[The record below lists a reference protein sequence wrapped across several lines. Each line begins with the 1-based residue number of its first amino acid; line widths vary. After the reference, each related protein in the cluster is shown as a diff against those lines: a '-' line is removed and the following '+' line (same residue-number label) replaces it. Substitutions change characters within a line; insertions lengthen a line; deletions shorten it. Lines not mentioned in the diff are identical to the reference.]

1 MTKKYESRAIRDQ
14 VLIATLSHITFD
26 GWTLKSI
33 EAGAIDSGKDLGWG
47 AEMAKMAFP
56 NGVNQLVDHYVN
68 WIDREMLSELEKLD
82 LSSMRIRDRISTIVR
97 LRLQIMSSYR
107 EEVRRLLSYLA
118 LPPNNPQAARLT
130 WAVADTMWY
139 AAGDQSSDYNYY
151 TKRVLLA
158 SVYST
163 TILYWL
169 VDESDGFSDTW
180 SYLDRCIDNVMKI
193 PVASSKIKKSFNAII
208 NFCAP
213 IQDANS

>member
-1 MTKKYESRAIRDQ
+1 MTKIGESRAIRDQ

-33 EAGAIDSGKDLGWG
+33 ESGAIDSGKELGWG
-47 AEMAKMAFP
+47 AEMAQMAFP

-68 WIDREMLSELEKLD
+68 WIDRQMLSELEKLD
-82 LSSMRIRDRISTIVR
+82 LSSMRIRDRIATIVR

-107 EEVRRLLSYLA
+107 EEVRRLLSFLS
-118 LPPNNPQAARLT
+118 LPQNNPQAARLT
-130 WAVADTMWY
+130 WAVVDTMWY

-193 PVASSKIKKSFNAII
+193 PLASSNIKKSFKAIT
-208 NFCAP
+208 NFFRP
-213 IQDANS
+213 IHDANS